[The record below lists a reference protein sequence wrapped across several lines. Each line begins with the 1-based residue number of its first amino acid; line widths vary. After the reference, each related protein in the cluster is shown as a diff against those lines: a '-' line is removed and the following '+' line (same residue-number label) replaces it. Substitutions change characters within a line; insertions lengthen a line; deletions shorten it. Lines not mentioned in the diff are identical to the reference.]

1 MTAQPT
7 PQILHPYIIH
17 TIEMA
22 SRPAILDSR
31 ILRVICPLQRRS
43 RHLVNV
49 ADQSTVQRPWSH
61 PPASVNIDND
71 QVARLA
77 SRPLHPLTLADL
89 VRYQL
94 SNLTMSSSR
103 VLSNRQIQTWPPT
116 PHCRDPLLLRKLHP
130 VSYTC
135 PPRASYTSSPQP
147 PIYRRLQSSYLSHLQ
162 LLRSFPFYPA
172 SLPGTEHHQFRR

>member
-7 PQILHPYIIH
+7 PQILLPYITH
-17 TIEMA
+17 AVEMA

-49 ADQSTVQRPWSH
+49 ADQSTIQRPWSH

-94 SNLTMSSSR
+94 SHLTMSSSR
-103 VLSNRQIQTWPPT
+103 VPSNWQIQTWPPT

-135 PPRASYTSSPQP
+135 PPRASHTSSAQSS
-147 PIYRRLQSSYLSHLQ
+147 IHCGLQSSYISHLQ
-162 LLRSFPFYPA
+162 LLRTFPFHPA
-172 SLPGTEHHQFRR
+172 SLPRAEHHQFRR